1 MATSPTVLSPGSP
14 ASAGQDRTLYRIYVM
29 YRFVLALLLILM
41 LVTSRTEKLVGH
53 LNPDLYQYAAACYLL
68 VGFASLLTFFSSNT
82 TNNPARLFVVFFI
95 DIIAITV
102 MSDASGGIASGLP
115 TLLTITIA
123 ASAVLLS
130 GTIATLVAALSAIA
144 VLSDTLRLVNLQVL
158 TEKDFFPSGL
168 LGILFFSTSVFV
180 QLLVRRL
187 RLAQTLALQRTQ
199 DLYSLQRLNEQIVE
213 NMQTG
218 ILLVDKQHN
227 VKLINPAATRLL
239 TPGTE
244 TPIRHGLPLSE
255 YNINLAHQ
263 FFKWQS
269 GETFSPSSIV
279 ISDDAPKIMP
289 SFSTLQAGGD
299 NESLIFIEDYSN
311 VIQQLQQLKLASLG
325 RLTASI
331 AHEIRNP
338 LSAAG
343 HAAQLLSESEHL
355 DAADTRLTDII
366 HTHVKRMDSIVENVQ
381 QTSRREPSNPKSIK
395 LAVWLQG
402 FREEIQAS
410 YGRKTHI
417 EIDID
422 PEDLQ
427 LIFDESHLRQI
438 VTNLVGNALRHSQPS
453 EAGQWAKI
461 IAEKKQ
467 NQIVMKILDNG
478 PGISESEQS
487 KVFEP
492 FYTTAE
498 RGSGLGLYVS
508 RELCEIN
515 KASLNYVRIDDK
527 YSCFQLHIAS

>member
-1 MATSPTVLSPGSP
+1 
-14 ASAGQDRTLYRIYVM
+14 
-29 YRFVLALLLILM
+29 
-41 LVTSRTEKLVGH
+41 
-53 LNPDLYQYAAACYLL
+53 
-68 VGFASLLTFFSSNT
+68 
-82 TNNPARLFVVFFI
+82 
-95 DIIAITV
+95 

-144 VLSDTLRLVNLQVL
+144 ILSDTLRLVTLQVL

-168 LGILFFSTSVFV
+168 LGILYFSTSLFV

-187 RLAQTLALQRTQ
+187 RTAQTLALERTQ
-199 DLYSLQRLNEQIVE
+199 DLYNLQRLNEQIVQH
-213 NMQTG
+213 MQTG
-218 ILLVDKQHN
+218 ILLVDDQQK

-239 TPGTE
+239 TPDTE
-244 TPIRHGLPLSE
+244 TPIRQGLSLSE
-255 YNINLAHQ
+255 YNVNLAHQ

-269 GETFSPSSIV
+269 GENFSANSIV

-289 SFSTLQAGGD
+289 SFATLKSSGE

-343 HAAQLLSESEHL
+343 HAAQLLSESDHL

-366 HTHVKRMDSIVENVQ
+366 HTHVRRMDSIIENVQ
-381 QTSRREPSNPKSIK
+381 QISRRGPSNPKPIK
-395 LAVWLQG
+395 LMPWLNSFCDELNVSNG
-402 FREEIQAS
+402 GNTS
-410 YGRKTHI
+410 I
-417 EIDID
+417 EIDIQ
-422 PEDLQ
+422 PEDLE
-427 LIFDESHLRQI
+427 LIFDEGHLLQI
-438 VTNLVGNALRHSQPS
+438 LTNLVENALRYSKPS
-453 EAGQWAKI
+453 EQGQRAKI
-461 IAEKKQ
+461 TGEKTQ
-467 NQIVMKILDNG
+467 HQTILKILDDG
-478 PGISESEQS
+478 PGISENEQA
-487 KVFEP
+487 KIFEP

-515 KASLNYVRIDDK
+515 KASLDYLRIDNR
-527 YSCFQLHIAS
+527 YSCFQLRLTN